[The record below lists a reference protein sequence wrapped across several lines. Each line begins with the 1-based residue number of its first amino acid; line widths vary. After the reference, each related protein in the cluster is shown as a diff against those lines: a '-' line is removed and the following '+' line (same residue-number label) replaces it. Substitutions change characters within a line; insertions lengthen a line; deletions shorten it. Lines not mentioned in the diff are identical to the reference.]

1 MTALARLFRLRN
13 EDGQAMVE
21 YALIVT
27 LVVIVVLIV
36 LIAMGNQVHNMYCN
50 ISGSLAS

>member
-1 MTALARLFRLRN
+1 MGALVQLLRLRN
-13 EDGQAMVE
+13 EHGQAMVE

-36 LIAMGNQVHNMYCN
+36 LITMGNQVHNMYCN